1 MQEEHE
7 VTAADRA
14 QRASWS
20 VRALLL
26 ATLCASTAT
35 LALVTVLGKIV
46 YDITSDE
53 LDLGLLGLVEFAP
66 AALLVLVTGSVADRL
81 SRQRVAAVAYLGE
94 ALVTVALGLHVL
106 GDPTRVGGIFA
117 LVAAFGIA
125 RAFAAPASR
134 ALPSDVVSPEQLPW
148 LIPRMSAVHQ
158 VAVIVG
164 PVLGGFLFTISPA
177 APMVAAVVLQV
188 AAAALV
194 SSVRRWQGSDGGPA
208 TFDHGLVFDRP
219 HPAERPAPP
228 APVPPTQPA
237 PEAKPGWRDA
247 LEGVRLIRDQP
258 VLLGAISLDL
268 FAVLFGGAVA
278 LLPAIAEDRLGVDA
292 VGLGWLRAAGGIGA
306 GIVTLGLV
314 ARPIRRRV
322 GKVLLGAVATF
333 GIGTIALGL
342 TTSFSVALV
351 AMAVLSGA
359 DAISVFI
366 RSTLVPLVTPA
377 AARGRVLAVENI
389 FIGASNEAG
398 DFESGVVGAAVGASS
413 AVVLGGIGTLVVAGA
428 WCVLFPRLRDIDAFP
443 TEPDPA
449 RSRAGPDRAVAPG
462 WERQ

>member
-1 MQEEHE
+1 MVEDGQEVVAPGGAH
-7 VTAADRA
+7 RS
-14 QRASWS
+14 SWS
-20 VRALLL
+20 VRALL
-26 ATLCASTAT
+26 AGTLCASTAT

-66 AALLVLVTGSVADRL
+66 AALLALVTGSVADRF

-94 ALVTVALGLHVL
+94 AVVTVVLGLHVL
-106 GDPTRVGGIFA
+106 GDPTGVGGIFA
-117 LVAAFGIA
+117 LVAAFGIG

-134 ALPSDVVSPEQLPW
+134 ALPADVVPPEQLPW
-148 LIPRMSAVHQ
+148 LIPRMSALHQ

-164 PVLGGFLFTISPA
+164 PVLGGFLFTVSPG
-177 APMVAAVVLQV
+177 APMAAAVVLQV
-188 AAAALV
+188 AAAILV
-194 SSVRRWQGSDGGPA
+194 STVRRWPGGPVGSEPVPTSPA
-208 TFDHGLVFDRP
+208 LDRQQ
-219 HPAERPAPP
+219 PAERPAPP
-228 APVPPTQPA
+228 APVTPVAPA
-237 PEAKPGWRDA
+237 PEARPGWRDA

-278 LLPAIAEDRLGVDA
+278 LLPAIAEDRLGVGA

-314 ARPIRRRV
+314 ARPVRRRV

-342 TTSFSVALV
+342 TTSFAVALV

-428 WCVLFPRLRDIDAFP
+428 WCVLFPRLRDIDGFP
-443 TEPDPA
+443 TEPDPV
-449 RSRAGPDRAVAPG
+449 RSRAGLDQAATPG
-462 WERQ
+462 

>member
-1 MQEEHE
+1 M
-7 VTAADRA
+7 AAAGGADGRS
-14 QRASWS
+14 SWS
-20 VRALLL
+20 VRALLV

-35 LALVTVLGKIV
+35 LALVTVIGKIV

-66 AALLVLVTGSVADRL
+66 AALLALLTGSVADRF
-81 SRQRVAAVAYLGE
+81 SRQRVAAVAYCGE

-106 GDPTRVGGIFA
+106 GDPTGVGGIFA
-117 LVAAFGIA
+117 LVVAFGVA

-134 ALPSDVVSPEQLPW
+134 ALPSDVVPPEQLPW
-148 LIPRMSAVHQ
+148 LIPRMSALHQ

-164 PVLGGFLFTISPA
+164 PFLGGFLFTISPA
-177 APMVAAVVLQV
+177 APMAAAVVLQV
-188 AAAALV
+188 VAAALV
-194 SSVRRWQGSDGGPA
+194 STVRRWHGSTAGTEP
-208 TFDHGLVFDRP
+208 LEEVPVLDRP
-219 HPAERPAPP
+219 QPAERPAPP
-228 APVPPTQPA
+228 SPVPSVAPA
-237 PEAKPGWRDA
+237 PEAKGGWRDA

-278 LLPAIAEDRLGVDA
+278 LLPALAEDRLGVDA

-314 ARPIRRRV
+314 ARPVRRRV

-342 TTSFSVALV
+342 TTSFSVALL

-398 DFESGVVGAAVGASS
+398 DFESGVVGAALGASS
-413 AVVLGGIGTLVVAGA
+413 AVVLGGVGTLVVAGA

-443 TEPDPA
+443 TEPDPV
-449 RSRAGPDRAVAPG
+449 RSRAGPAVAPG
-462 WERQ
+462 

>member
-1 MQEEHE
+1 M
-7 VTAADRA
+7 AGGRGPSPS
-14 QRASWS
+14 SWS
-20 VRALLL
+20 VRALLV
-26 ATLCASTAT
+26 ATLSASTAT

-66 AALLVLVTGSVADRL
+66 AALLALVTGSVADRF

-94 ALVTVALGLHVL
+94 AVVTVGLGLHVL
-106 GDPTRVGGIFA
+106 GDPDGVGGIFA

-148 LIPRMSAVHQ
+148 LIPRMSAFHQ

-177 APMVAAVVLQV
+177 APMGAAVVLQV
-188 AAAALV
+188 VAAAAV
-194 SSVRRWQGSDGGPA
+194 STVRRWDGSTADTEPSSHGPA
-208 TFDHGLVFDRP
+208 LDRP
-219 HPAERPAPP
+219 RPAERPAPP
-228 APVPPTQPA
+228 PPVPSAAAA
-237 PEAKPGWRDA
+237 PEAKAGWRDA

-278 LLPAIAEDRLGVDA
+278 LLPAIAEDRLGVGA

-306 GIVTLGLV
+306 GVVTLGLV
-314 ARPIRRRV
+314 ARPVRRRV

-333 GIGTIALGL
+333 GIATIALGL
-342 TTSFSVALV
+342 TTSFVVALV

-443 TEPDPA
+443 TEPDPVP
-449 RSRAGPDRAVAPG
+449 SRAGPGHAPAPG
-462 WERQ
+462 